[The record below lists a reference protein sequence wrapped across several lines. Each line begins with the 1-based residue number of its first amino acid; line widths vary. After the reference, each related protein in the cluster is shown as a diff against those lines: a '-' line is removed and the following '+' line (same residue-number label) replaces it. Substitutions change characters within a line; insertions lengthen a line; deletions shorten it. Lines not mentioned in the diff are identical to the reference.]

1 MKRYDLAEVL
11 ERVSYAVFGVFDIQ
25 ELQERVVDLCQ
36 DIFDAEACSLFLVDE
51 RCEELIMVAARGYSA
66 QFLGRSAPLV
76 RSDQVVEH
84 PSKPEDK
91 LGITGWIASTG
102 HSFMSNTPE
111 EHRVHP
117 HWTGKYDIQ
126 QFGPNKRVH
135 NFYGVPLKVAENDII
150 GVLKVEGKREGGK
163 YRSFSETDTNLFN
176 ILSAYITLAISGA
189 WRVEEIR
196 RQREQLQTTT
206 DALHK
211 VVASLSEELPMQY
224 LLDEI
229 VATTAEVL
237 SAEACVLF
245 LVDPA
250 DSSRLI
256 ETAGKGYA
264 EHLIGKAEYKLVPK
278 RKLVE
283 QPERYEDRVGLT
295 AWIAIT
301 GQPFL
306 ARDNDELRKHP
317 HWRGQYDKEHY
328 PEGSGKKC
336 ESFLGVPLRVSD
348 RVVGVLKVENKQV
361 DEQYVPFTDQ
371 DRQVFETLA
380 RSIAIAIGT
389 VQEQRVK
396 RERAV
401 TDAMYRVSQAL
412 AGRFELE
419 PLLNEIVKAGTEIF
433 SAEAC
438 VVYLVDPADSS
449 RLIETAGK
457 GYAEHLIGKAEYKLV
472 PKRKLVEQP
481 ERYEDRVGLTAWI
494 AITGQPFLARDN
506 DELRKHPHWRGQ
518 YDKEHYPEGSGKKCE
533 SFLGLPLRVGNEVL
547 GVLKVENKNIGG
559 RYVPFDEREQHIFQL
574 LANSAAIAIHNAREL
589 QKFQEAREL
598 AAIGQSAT
606 AMAHSMRTPL
616 QDIRLTA
623 ELLEEKLQK
632 IPSVPKLSLQNV
644 RDIILRVDQMD
655 GAIKRVREAAQQ
667 LKPELKFHDIGDIL
681 CSSFT
686 QNPSFA
692 QQFRKLKIKA
702 EIVGLEQIRDRS
714 IKCDRHLLEEAI
726 GNLVANASE
735 AVSDGGR
742 VSIHIKET
750 NGDLCIEVQD
760 SGPGIDEN
768 LLPLTSLFEP
778 FRSTKKGG
786 LGLGLVIVRRNVGAH
801 GGNVSYERTSHSTC
815 FRIEIPRK
823 GQRED

>member
-245 LVDPA
+245 
-250 DSSRLI
+250 
-256 ETAGKGYA
+256 
-264 EHLIGKAEYKLVPK
+264 
-278 RKLVE
+278 
-283 QPERYEDRVGLT
+283 
-295 AWIAIT
+295 
-301 GQPFL
+301 
-306 ARDNDELRKHP
+306 
-317 HWRGQYDKEHY
+317 
-328 PEGSGKKC
+328 
-336 ESFLGVPLRVSD
+336 
-348 RVVGVLKVENKQV
+348 
-361 DEQYVPFTDQ
+361 
-371 DRQVFETLA
+371 
-380 RSIAIAIGT
+380 
-389 VQEQRVK
+389 
-396 RERAV
+396 
-401 TDAMYRVSQAL
+401 
-412 AGRFELE
+412 
-419 PLLNEIVKAGTEIF
+419 
-433 SAEAC
+433 
-438 VVYLVDPADSS
+438 LVDPADSS